1 MTDEA
6 IPFEERVDRAVA
18 LMTEDPDRT
27 VRSVAGATGL
37 CRSTVNTLRH
47 QLVGKDGPKRTP
59 SNWRPAYAPAQATE
73 ILTAGQPKRWNKPDD
88 ETKR

>member
-6 IPFEERVDRAVA
+6 IPFDERVDRAVVM
-18 LMTEDPDRT
+18 MTEDPDRT
-27 VRSVAGATGL
+27 VRSVAEATGL

-47 QLVGKDGPKRTP
+47 QLVGKDGPKRKP
-59 SNWRPAYAPAQATE
+59 SNWRTVNAMAQATE
-73 ILTAGQPKRWNKPDD
+73 ILTTGEPKRWNKPDD

>member
-6 IPFEERVDRAVA
+6 IPFEERVDRAVV

-27 VRSVAGATGL
+27 VWSIAAETGL
-37 CRSTVNTLRH
+37 CRSKVNALRRE
-47 QLVGKDGPKRTP
+47 LLGKDGPKRKP
-59 SNWRPAYAPAQATE
+59 SNWRSARALAQATE
-73 ILTAGQPKRWNKPDD
+73 ILTTGQPKRWNKPDD